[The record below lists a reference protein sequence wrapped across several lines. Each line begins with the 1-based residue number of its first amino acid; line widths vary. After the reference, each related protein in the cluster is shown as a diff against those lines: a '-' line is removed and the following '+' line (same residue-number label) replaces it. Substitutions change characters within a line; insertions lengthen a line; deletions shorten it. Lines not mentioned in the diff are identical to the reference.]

1 MILESLDRW
10 SNLQY
15 GEGFAAIDP
24 VSSSGYDLFHRL
36 VIAKSVLVEECVNKN
51 GYGDK
56 TPK

>member
-1 MILESLDRW
+1 L
-10 SNLQY
+10 NLQY

-24 VSSSGYDLFHRL
+24 VSSFGYDLFHRL
-36 VIAKSVLVEECVNKN
+36 VIAKSVLVKECVNKN